1 MDVLQDHIDVRATE
15 QPELPIRLCQRAP
28 WVCCKT
34 NQLQR
39 IARRHI
45 TVCMVIDKKGHQR
58 QHQHLHDQH
67 QHHQDQH
74 QQQHQANVLCLPC
87 AFAQANVNTTPHPR
101 PVASPERHTNS
112 IYIYIFNVWGPR
124 AGIMYIF
131 IHSQGFSPEMGFK
144 MGSKNGIRK
153 WGPKWGPKMGS
164 SNGVQKWGPT

>member
-1 MDVLQDHIDVRATE
+1 MANEKGRAKRKETKWPRQDLMDVLQDHIDVRATE

-39 IARRHI
+39 ITRRHI

-58 QHQHLHDQH
+58 QHQHFHDQH

-87 AFAQANVNTTPHPR
+87 APAQATSTPHLTHGR
-101 PVASPERHTNS
+101 LSALSDTQIV
-112 IYIYIFNVWGPR
+112 YIVNVWGPR
-124 AGIMYIF
+124 AGIMVFGAI
-131 IHSQGFSPEMGFK
+131 SRFS
-144 MGSKNGIRK
+144 
-153 WGPKWGPKMGS
+153 
-164 SNGVQKWGPT
+164 

>member
-1 MDVLQDHIDVRATE
+1 MASEKGRAKRKETKWPRQDLMDVLQDHIDVRATE

-39 IARRHI
+39 ITRRHI

-112 IYIYIFNVWGPR
+112 MYIYIMVGVHAQVSFGNHFTP
-124 AGIMYIF
+124 
-131 IHSQGFSPEMGFK
+131 P
-144 MGSKNGIRK
+144 GSF
-153 WGPKWGPKMGS
+153 
-164 SNGVQKWGPT
+164 